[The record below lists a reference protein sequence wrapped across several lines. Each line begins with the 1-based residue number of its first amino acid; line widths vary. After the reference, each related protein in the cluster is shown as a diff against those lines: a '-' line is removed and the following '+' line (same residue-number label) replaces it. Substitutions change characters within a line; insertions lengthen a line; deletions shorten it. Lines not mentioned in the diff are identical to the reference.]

1 MKFSAGWTVTDVCD
15 TRDYDLVGDAWKPV
29 AGSGDPQPCDCC
41 GKAIVIHVHVSR
53 GVERAIVGQA
63 CARKLSG
70 AIAAGAKAMTVRRA
84 NPMTDALLAG
94 GEKRVDAMR
103 ISAAVAAAAEGH
115 GTMWTALYGNIGE
128 AGMRRMWAINAAA
141 VARHERLVAVLAAHG
156 VTFA

>member
-1 MKFSAGWTVTDVCD
+1 MKFSAGWTVTDVRD

-53 GVERAIVGQA
+53 GTEHAIVGQS

-70 AIAAGAKAMTVRRA
+70 AIAAGAKAMPVRRA
-84 NPMTDALLAG
+84 NPMTDALIAA
-94 GEKRVDAMR
+94 GEKRGDAMG
-103 ISAAVAAAAEGH
+103 ISAAVAAAAEGRC
-115 GTMWTALYGNIGE
+115 TLWFALYGHIGE
-128 AGMRRMWAINAAA
+128 TQMRRIWAINPAS

-156 VTFA
+156 VSFA